1 MSPLDAPVTHRLRFG
16 VFELDLRAGEL
27 RKAGRRIRLS
37 GQPLKILEAL
47 LRRPGEIVT
56 RDDLQRELWPD
67 QTFVDFERNLNSAV
81 KRLRAALGDS
91 ADTPRFVET
100 LPRRGYRFLVPVE
113 IDLTGP
119 SVVHSPPQPA
129 PDPVPVPARTSRGRL
144 RAVSLSIA
152 AAAIV
157 GGLGI
162 WRSFAARQPSFEPG
176 QVRSIAVLPFQNL
189 STDPDQLHF
198 ADGMTDALITHLA
211 QIQSL
216 KVISRTSVMS
226 YRNVQR
232 PIPKI
237 GEELQVDA
245 IVEGSVLRA
254 GDQVRITA
262 QLIHAPTD
270 RHLWAATYDGGLADI
285 LALQSRVARA
295 IADEVNVSLSPPEK
309 ALLTKVPSVDPAV
322 HELYLRGRHLL
333 VRRTE
338 PESRRALQ
346 YFEQAVK
353 QDPQYALAYVGI
365 AQVWDALA
373 SWPAYVAPREG
384 YPRAK
389 AAALRALSIDQNLA
403 EAQTALA
410 SVHELYD
417 WDLAAAERLYA
428 RAIAINPNYA
438 LAHHLYG
445 QLLART
451 GRAQA
456 GVEEGRRAR
465 ALDPLSPEMNIG
477 LAQRLD
483 SAGQPKEA
491 LAQMLIAL
499 ELDRNYFDVYV
510 HLADLYQRHGLA
522 AEAIAAAERGV
533 ELSQRSSHAVHGLAV
548 IYARQKD
555 YAKVRP
561 LIADLEARPVRR
573 NAYDIAMLHLEMG
586 NATSALHWLERAC
599 ADRTPA
605 MGFLSVAQRGRRF
618 DIVRNEPRFREILD
632 CVEREGP

>member
-1 MSPLDAPVTHRLRFG
+1 V
-16 VFELDLRAGEL
+16 
-27 RKAGRRIRLS
+27 
-37 GQPLKILEAL
+37 
-47 LRRPGEIVT
+47 
-56 RDDLQRELWPD
+56 
-67 QTFVDFERNLNSAV
+67 
-81 KRLRAALGDS
+81 
-91 ADTPRFVET
+91 
-100 LPRRGYRFLVPVE
+100 
-113 IDLTGP
+113 
-119 SVVHSPPQPA
+119 
-129 PDPVPVPARTSRGRL
+129 
-144 RAVSLSIA
+144 
-152 AAAIV
+152 AAIV
-157 GGLGI
+157 GGLVI
-162 WRSFAARQPSFEPG
+162 WRSVASRQPSFEPG

-189 STDPDQLHF
+189 SSDPDQLHF

-232 PIPKI
+232 PIPRI

-262 QLIHAPTD
+262 QLIHAPSD
-270 RHLWAATYDGGLADI
+270 RHLWAATYDGGLPDI

-295 IADEVNVSLSPPEK
+295 IAHEVNVSLSPPEK
-309 ALLTKVPSVDPAV
+309 ALLTKVPLVDPAV

-338 PESRRALQ
+338 PELRRALE
-346 YFEQAVK
+346 YFGQAVK

-389 AAALRALSIDQNLA
+389 AAALTALSIDQNLA

-417 WDLAAAERLYA
+417 WDLAAAERRYT

-491 LAQMLIAL
+491 LAQMLTAL

-510 HLADLYQRHGLA
+510 HLADLYQRHGLV

-548 IYARQKD
+548 IYARHKD
-555 YAKVRP
+555 YAKIRP

-586 NATSALHWLERAC
+586 NATKALQWLERAC

-605 MGFLSVAQRGRRF
+605 MGFLRVAQRGRRF
-618 DIVRNEPRFREILD
+618 DIVRNDPRFVDILD